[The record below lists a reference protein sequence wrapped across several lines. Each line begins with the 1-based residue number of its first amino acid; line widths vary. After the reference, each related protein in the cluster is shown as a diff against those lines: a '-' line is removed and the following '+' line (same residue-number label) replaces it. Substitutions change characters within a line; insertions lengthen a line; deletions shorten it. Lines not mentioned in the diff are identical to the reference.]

1 MEIEYFIPPGDEARS
16 HEIARDRTRSPGRSG
31 GTSHGACT
39 DPPASTLLLWTL
51 LPTQAWKE
59 FHEQWIATSRSWLES
74 IGLRPELLS
83 TDMSR
88 TCPGHLCDM
97 SRRLRPEL
105 LSTDVHPSNK
115 LAHYARACTDV
126 MFTFP
131 FGTQERL
138 PPAVWSGTDRT
149 PDAHTAHLMLTQH
162 T

>member
-1 MEIEYFIPPGDEARS
+1 MRPSCFDPPPLDPPPG
-16 HEIARDRTRSPGRSG
+16 
-31 GTSHGACT
+31 
-39 DPPASTLLLWTL
+39 
-51 LPTQAWKE
+51 QAWKE

-74 IGLRPELLS
+74 IG
-83 TDMSR
+83 
-88 TCPGHLCDM
+88 
-97 SRRLRPEL
+97 LRPEL

-138 PPAVWSGTDRT
+138 PRANVERDGPHST
-149 PDAHTAHLMLTQH
+149 PDAHTALRVLIQH